1 MYGKRTKK
9 FVSLL
14 TANIYLVA
22 VFQHVFAIC
31 YREEK
36 RSLKFIKEILEPF
49 RVATRTLEGDT
60 ATAGHVIPVVRLH
73 KRMWELKRTHTNNQF
88 IEALQKLDRKLSR
101 VDGAA
106 DIPI

>member
-1 MYGKRTKK
+1 MYGKKTKK

-14 TANIYLVA
+14 TAKIYLVA
-22 VFQHVFAIC
+22 VFQHGFAIC

-73 KRMWELKRTHTNNQF
+73 KRMWELKRTHTNN
-88 IEALQKLDRKLSR
+88 
-101 VDGAA
+101 
-106 DIPI
+106 

>member
-1 MYGKRTKK
+1 M
-9 FVSLL
+9 F
-14 TANIYLVA
+14 
-22 VFQHVFAIC
+22 FAIC

-73 KRMWELKRTHTNNQF
+73 KRMWELKRTYTNNQF
-88 IEALQKLDRKLSR
+88 KEALQKVDRKLSR
-101 VDGAA
+101 VDGTA
-106 DIPI
+106 DTPIYKLCASVDPRCKLQWCTGKI

>member
-1 MYGKRTKK
+1 M
-9 FVSLL
+9 F
-14 TANIYLVA
+14 
-22 VFQHVFAIC
+22 FAIC
-31 YREEK
+31 FREEK

-60 ATAGHVIPVVRLH
+60 AIPVVRLH

-106 DIPI
+106 DAPIYKLSASVDPRCKATVVHG